1 MKLRF
6 IDLFAGVGG
15 VRLGFEAA
23 AQQLKLKA
31 ECVFSSEINEEA
43 RKTYE
48 LNFKE
53 KPSGDITQI
62 KSEDIPEFDFLLGGF
77 PCQPFSY
84 AGKMMGFGDTR
95 GTLFFEIERI
105 LAHHKPWGFMLENV
119 RGLTSHDKG
128 RTFETILKK
137 LRALGYSVGFTLLNS
152 SSVGVPQNRVR
163 VYIVGVRSGK
173 LNFNIPSDLGA
184 RDSHHFKKM
193 SEQPDLFSQHPI
205 ALVKSILERN
215 PSKKYDCSPDFSKS
229 LSEIVN
235 GDFNKLNGIRLID
248 TRHGNSIHSWEV
260 GIKGV
265 CNQHEVKFMNLL
277 ISNRRKKKFGREK
290 DGKMLTK
297 MQILT
302 FCDLKLFEKA
312 TPGLLKKGYLKCIE
326 GLYSPVAGNMSFEV
340 FKFLDPNSI
349 SITLVSS
356 DAHKLGVYYNNRL
369 RRITPRE
376 CARLQGFPD
385 SFIVHPKDERAY
397 HQFGNSVSVPVV
409 TYVIGHVLKG
419 NSIKRAN

>member
-15 VRLGFEAA
+15 VRLGFESAA
-23 AQQLKLKA
+23 RDLKIKT
-31 ECVFSSEINEEA
+31 ECVFSSEINEDA
-43 RKTYE
+43 QKTYE
-48 LNFKE
+48 LNFGE
-53 KPSGDITQI
+53 LPSGDITKI

-105 LAHHKPWGFMLENV
+105 LAHHKPWDFMLENV

-128 RTFETILKK
+128 RTFETILSK
-137 LRALGYSVGFTLLNS
+137 LRKLGYSVGFTILNS
-152 SSVGVPQNRVR
+152 SAVGVPQNRVR
-163 VYIVGVRSGK
+163 VYIVGVRGGR

-184 RDSHHFKKM
+184 RDSHHFKQM
-193 SEQPDLFSQHPI
+193 SEQPDLFVEHPI
-205 ALVKSILERN
+205 ALVKSILERSPN
-215 PSKKYDCSPDFSKS
+215 KKYDCSSEFSDS
-229 LSEIVN
+229 LSKIVK
-235 GDFNKLNGIRLID
+235 GDFRKLHGLRLID

-260 GIKGV
+260 GIKGP
-265 CNQHEVKFMNLL
+265 CNQHEIKFMNLL

-297 MQILT
+297 DQILT
-302 FCDLKLFEKA
+302 FCDEKLFDQA
-312 TPGLLKKGYLKCIE
+312 TPGLLKKGYLKCID
-326 GLYSPVAGNMSFEV
+326 GKYSPVAGNMSFEV
-340 FKFLDPNSI
+340 FKFLDPESI

-356 DAHKLGVYYNNRL
+356 DAHKLGVFYNGRL

-385 SFIVHPKDERAY
+385 DFILHPKDDRAY

-409 TYVIGHVLKG
+409 KHVVKHLLDSNKQ
-419 NSIKRAN
+419 SR

>member
-1 MKLRF
+1 MKIRF

-15 VRLGFEAA
+15 VRLGFESAA
-23 AQQLKLKA
+23 KSLGLKT

-43 RKTYE
+43 QQTYA
-48 LNFKE
+48 LNFNE
-53 KPSGDITQI
+53 TPAGDITKI
-62 KSEDIPEFDFLLGGF
+62 KSEDVPSFDFLLGGF

-128 RTFETILKK
+128 RTFETILRK
-137 LRALGYSVGFTLLNS
+137 LRTLGYSVGYTLLNS

-163 VYIVGVRSGK
+163 VYIVGVRNDK
-173 LNFNIPSDLGA
+173 LNFSIPSDLGA
-184 RDSHHFKKM
+184 RDSHHFKEL
-193 SEQPDLFSQHPI
+193 SGQPDLFNQHPVV
-205 ALVKSILERN
+205 LVKSILEKN
-215 PSKKYDCSPDFSKS
+215 PNKKYDCSADFSESLSRIVEGDFSK
-229 LSEIVN
+229 LHGV
-235 GDFNKLNGIRLID
+235 RLID

-260 GIKGV
+260 GIKGP
-265 CNQHEVKFMNLL
+265 CNQNEIKFMNLL
-277 ISNRRKKKFGREK
+277 ISNRRKKIFGREK
-290 DGKMLTK
+290 DGKMLTAD
-297 MQILT
+297 QIFT
-302 FCDLKLFEKA
+302 FCDRKLFDKA
-312 TPGLLKKGYLKCIE
+312 TPGLLRKGYLKCID
-326 GLYSPVAGNMSFEV
+326 GQYSPVAGNMSFEV

-356 DAHKLGVYYNNRL
+356 DAHKLGVYHNGRL

-385 SFIVHPKDERAY
+385 SFVLHPKDDRAY

-409 TYVIGHVLKG
+409 CHVLKHLLES
-419 NSIKRAN
+419 NKFKRKS

>member
-15 VRLGFEAA
+15 VRLGFESAA
-23 AQQLKLKA
+23 ANLKIKT
-31 ECVFSSEINEEA
+31 ECVFSSEINADA
-43 RKTYE
+43 RRTYQ

-53 KPSGDITQI
+53 DPAGDITKI
-62 KSEDIPEFDFLLGGF
+62 RSEDIPAFDFLLGGF

-128 RTFETILKK
+128 RTFDTILSK
-137 LRALGYSVGFTLLNS
+137 LRKLGYSVGYTILNS

-163 VYIVGVRSGK
+163 VYIVGIRGK
-173 LNFNIPSDLGA
+173 CLNFDLPSDLGA
-184 RDSHHFKKM
+184 RDSHHFKQL
-193 SEQPDLFSQHPI
+193 SGQLDLFSENPP
-205 ALVKSILERN
+205 AFVKSVLERN
-215 PSKKYDCSPDFSKS
+215 PSRKYDCSAGFSAS
-229 LSEIVN
+229 LQKIVG
-235 GDFNKLNGIRLID
+235 GDFRKLHGLRLID

-260 GIKGV
+260 GIKGPCSKV
-265 CNQHEVKFMNLL
+265 EVQFMNSL
-277 ISNRRKKKFGREK
+277 ISNRRKKKFGRDK

-297 MQILT
+297 QQILT
-302 FCDLKLFEKA
+302 FCDEGIFNQA
-312 TPGLLKKGYLKCIE
+312 VPGLLKKGYLKCIE
-326 GLYSPVAGNMSFEV
+326 GRYSPVAGNMSFEV
-340 FKFLDPNSI
+340 FKFLDPESI

-356 DAHKLGVYYNNRL
+356 DAHKLGVFYNGRL

-385 SFIVHPKDERAY
+385 DFVLHPKDERAY

-409 TYVIGHVLKG
+409 RHVLSHLLARNKF
-419 NSIKRAN
+419 SR

>member
-1 MKLRF
+1 MKLKF

-15 VRLGFEAA
+15 VRLGFESAA
-23 AQQLKLKA
+23 KALKINA

-43 RKTYE
+43 RQTYE

-53 KPSGDITQI
+53 TPAGDITKI

-128 RTFETILKK
+128 RTFETILSK
-137 LRALGYSVGFTLLNS
+137 LRKLGYSVGYTILNS

-163 VYIVGVRSGK
+163 VYIVGVRGNR
-173 LNFNIPSDLGA
+173 LNFDIPSNLGA
-184 RDSHHFKKM
+184 RDSHHFKQM
-193 SEQPDLFSQHPI
+193 FEQPDLFNEHPAAI
-205 ALVKSILERN
+205 VKSILERS
-215 PSKKYDCSPDFSKS
+215 PGRKYDCSPAFTES
-229 LSEIVN
+229 LSRIVK
-235 GDFNKLNGIRLID
+235 GDFRKLHGLRLID

-260 GIKGV
+260 GIKGS

-277 ISNRRKKKFGREK
+277 ISNRRKKKFGRDK

-297 MQILT
+297 EQILT
-302 FCDLKLFEKA
+302 FCDNKLFEQA
-312 TPGLLKKGYLKCIE
+312 TPGLLKKGYLKCID
-326 GLYSPVAGNMSFEV
+326 GKYSPVAGNMSFEV
-340 FKFLDPNSI
+340 FKFLDPDSI

-356 DAHKLGVYYNNRL
+356 DAHKLGVFYNSRL

-385 SFIVHPKDERAY
+385 DFILHPKDERAY

-409 TYVIGHVLKG
+409 TYVVKHLLAS
-419 NSIKRAN
+419 NRLAS